1 MRSNAWMA
9 LVCLIILAWAQY
21 AWGAESGGAVG
32 GIVRP
37 LGVGDVSLPVAL
49 LLIWNGIKTRW
60 DETIEVYRERA
71 KAQATVAAEVKGLS
85 TAIRERGGRDD
96 A

>member
-1 MRSNAWMA
+1 MQRAWMG
-9 LVCLIILAWAQY
+9 LVCLLLLAWAQI
-21 AWGAESGGAVG
+21 AWGADGGAVG

-37 LGVGDVSLPVAL
+37 LGVGDVSVPVAL
-49 LLIWNGIKTRW
+49 LMIWSGIKTRW

-71 KAQATVAAEVKGLS
+71 KAEAAIAVEVKGLS
-85 TAIRERGGRDD
+85 TAIRKRGGPDD